1 MAAEGTATGAH
12 GCRKGGATIGRAV
25 GLSPPGPALR
35 HAVTHAQEK
44 ISTGRRKGLFN
55 LIRRLWLS
63 DEGIAR
69 RHAPE
74 LHLLLEVVGHEGA
87 AVVVAEREAAG
98 GAGGE
103 MAELPAD
110 GHAEGLGGLE
120 AGAGLGDVPAEEFG
134 IPVL

>member
-55 LIRRLWLS
+55 LIRRLRFS
-63 DEGIAR
+63 DEGVAWGD
-69 RHAPE
+69 APE
-74 LHLLLEVVGHEGA
+74 PGLLLEVVGHEDPMGRWIA
-87 AVVVAEREAAG
+87 GVVGHDTAR
-98 GAGGE
+98 
-103 MAELPAD
+103 LPA
-110 GHAEGLGGLE
+110 
-120 AGAGLGDVPAEEFG
+120 FG
-134 IPVL
+134 RQQCPQ